1 MRILFALPLLAL
13 AACQVTE
20 DDKNDQVTVQYNQD
34 VAENAAADVANGA
47 KEAGSA
53 IANSAQEAGAA
64 LKNVDVDVDVDTNK
78 AGDKKKTNSN

>member
-20 DDKNDQVTVQYNQD
+20 DDKNDQVTVEYNQD

-47 KEAGSA
+47 REAGSA
-53 IANSAQEAGAA
+53 IANSAQDAGAA
-64 LKNVDVDVDVDTNK
+64 IKNVDVDVDTNT
-78 AGDKKKTNSN
+78 ADNDDKTRNSN